1 MSGLRKR
8 HAQHIKVKVVLETL
22 KGQLTTA
29 EITSKY
35 GVHASQIT
43 TWKKRALAILPDA
56 FSQGRIR
63 SDSEQQALLDELY
76 KQIGQLTVERD
87 WLKKTAARVSG

>member
-1 MSGLRKR
+1 MSGIRKR
-8 HAQHIKVKVVLETL
+8 HAQHIKVKVVLEAI

-56 FSQGRIR
+56 FSKARTR

-87 WLKKTAARVSG
+87 WLKKTAVRFSG